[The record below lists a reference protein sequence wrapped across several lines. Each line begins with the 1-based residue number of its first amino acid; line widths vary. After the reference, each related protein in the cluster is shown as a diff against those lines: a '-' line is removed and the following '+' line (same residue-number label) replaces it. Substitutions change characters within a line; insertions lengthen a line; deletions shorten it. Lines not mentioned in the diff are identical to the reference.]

1 MMQLSIRFVTISI
14 LLPVCLVISIST
26 GMAVR
31 ELERDTAVTASV
43 LLRQVDHVTS
53 IARHTTT
60 ITARMAGQP
69 CQTILENLTQNGAL
83 TPYIRSTG
91 LIRNDVLI
99 CSSVTGARQQTT
111 PAVYGITLSVA
122 PGTFK
127 IRAIEG
133 TSSIPGQ
140 TAIIYASGT
149 INRLTAF
156 SVVDAQYFTDLM
168 NSLDDTNHS
177 VLGFVE

>member
-1 MMQLSIRFVTISI
+1 MAH
-14 LLPVCLVISIST
+14 LPL
-26 GMAVR
+26 
-31 ELERDTAVTASV
+31 
-43 LLRQVDHVTS
+43 
-53 IARHTTT
+53 
-60 ITARMAGQP
+60 
-69 CQTILENLTQNGAL
+69 
-83 TPYIRSTG
+83 YIRSTG

-177 VLGFVE
+177 VLLLRFSDGPVISVLDRDPRIPEPSSANLDLPTVRLIYKS